1 MQSIPIQAIPNQS
14 FSITLDRNQWN
25 FTLKTTNGV
34 ISVTLAKNNVTI
46 IENLRAVA
54 NTLIIP
60 APYLEAG
67 NFLFLTQ
74 NFELP
79 DYTQFGITQLLIY
92 IPAIGLT
99 ALRAPSVDPIIRAA
113 DFNPIAALPLR
124 FAPQGYSEVTYIVDD
139 DGNFLVD
146 DDGNLI
152 REG

>member
-1 MQSIPIQAIPNQS
+1 MQSIPLQAIPNQS
-14 FSITLDRNQWN
+14 FSITLDKNQWN

-34 ISVTLAKNNVTI
+34 IAVTLAKNNVTI

-54 NTLIIP
+54 NTVIIP
-60 APYLEAG
+60 APYLEDG

-74 NFELP
+74 NFQLP

-92 IPAIGLT
+92 IPAAELAASRI
-99 ALRAPSVDPIIRAA
+99 PSVDPIVRVS

-124 FAPQGYSEVTYIVDD
+124 FAPQGYSEVIYIVDD
-139 DGNFLVD
+139 DGNFIVD
-146 DDGNLI
+146 DDGNFI